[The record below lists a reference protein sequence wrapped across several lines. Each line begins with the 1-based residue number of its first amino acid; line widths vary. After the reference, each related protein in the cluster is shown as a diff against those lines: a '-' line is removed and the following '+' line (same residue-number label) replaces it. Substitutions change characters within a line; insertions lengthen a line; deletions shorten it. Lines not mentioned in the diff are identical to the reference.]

1 MSYSD
6 QAEGLPTRI
15 GKYEVLSR
23 LGAGGMAEVFL
34 ARQPGMA
41 GFTKTVVV
49 KRLLPHL
56 WADERYV
63 RLFIDEAK
71 LAAQVQHKNVVQI
84 FELGSEGEGAVFMAM
99 EYVTGADLNQLL
111 VQAGR
116 RGRRF
121 PPWLA
126 VHAACEVLEALSF
139 AHALTDDAG
148 RARQI
153 VHNDVSP
160 ENIFVAQHGE
170 IKLAD
175 FGVAS
180 DATRDADPFPDGLKG
195 KLSYMSPERVAG
207 EHPSHQSDVYAIG
220 VVLWECLAQR
230 RLFVGD
236 DGKGLA
242 KKVMKGVDAA
252 PSQFAPDIPKAID
265 ALVMQT
271 LSREPA
277 HRPNSARVL
286 QRQLLE
292 ELAML
297 QEQVGLAP
305 VSQALGALL
314 APAADIPLPTPVAEP
329 RRQDS
334 NDLASQPDFQLLMSD
349 VLANVVE
356 AQATIPN
363 LPVEMVASLGSGSWP
378 SSPMVPPPP
387 GSPRGHDDPE
397 MTAVVRKRVLPRSSS
412 PIRRVPSP
420 AAKAPAGPRPSVW
433 VRSRGGV
440 QIGPRD
446 PLEALGVL
454 EELGSDEARR
464 ALELSVDQHS
474 WLPVLEL
481 PPLLGEA
488 HIGNEPTLPSG
499 EQCGSFETESP
510 TEVLAE
516 VARSGASGRLVFIR
530 YETTNAERVELQ
542 VEMGH
547 VVRFGTS
554 RDLLPGWRQ
563 ILKTPDEVEPD
574 VPHALGQVIRTHRDL
589 DEVVQPA
596 TQRHL
601 MEARGVA
608 LLQTI
613 VDLHTWPWG
622 RYAFEPGG
630 SLTHGKVNPTPIFP
644 VLAEAIHKSK
654 PVPVLMAHLS
664 AVIDVRLQRAP
675 QYEREVRELELSI
688 EDQARLDRFG
698 FGRSLRDSFATST
711 SLRDERPMVRLGY
724 LLREIGLLVQAEE
737 LSI

>member
-1 MSYSD
+1 
-6 QAEGLPTRI
+6 
-15 GKYEVLSR
+15 
-23 LGAGGMAEVFL
+23 MAEVFL

-49 KRLLPHL
+49 KRLLPRL
-56 WADERYV
+56 WEDPRYV
-63 RLFIDEAK
+63 RLFIEEAK

-99 EYVTGADLNQLL
+99 EYVTGADLNLLL

-126 VHAACEVLEALSF
+126 VHAVCEVLEALSF
-139 AHALTDDAG
+139 AHALADDAG
-148 RARQI
+148 RPRQI

-170 IKLAD
+170 VKLAD

-180 DATRDADPFPDGLKG
+180 DATRIAEPFPHGLKG

-207 EHPSHQSDVYAIG
+207 ERSSHQSDVYAVG

-230 RLFVGD
+230 RLFVGE
-236 DGKGLA
+236 DGQALA
-242 KKVMKGVDAA
+242 KKVMKGVDAP
-252 PSQFAPDIPKAID
+252 PSQFASDIPKAID

-277 HRPNSARVL
+277 HRPTSAHEL
-286 QRQLLE
+286 QCQLLD
-292 ELAML
+292 ELASL
-297 QEQVGLAP
+297 QGQIGLGT
-305 VSQALGALL
+305 VSQALATILGPPPNTPIPTAVTEQ
-314 APAADIPLPTPVAEP
+314 PGTAAG
-329 RRQDS
+329 
-334 NDLASQPDFQLLMSD
+334 DLASQPDFQLLMSD

-356 AQATIPN
+356 AQGTMPN
-363 LPVEMVASLGSGSWP
+363 LPVEMSASMAGTWP
-378 SSPMVPPPP
+378 DTPFVPPPP
-387 GSPRGHDDPE
+387 GSLHAHDDPE
-397 MTAVVRKRVLPRSSS
+397 MTAVVRKRARPRSGS

-420 AAKAPAGPRPSVW
+420 AAPPPAGPRPSVW

-446 PLEALGVL
+446 ALEALGVL
-454 EELGSDEARR
+454 EELGSDDARR
-464 ALELSVDQHS
+464 TLELSVDQHS
-474 WLPVLEL
+474 WLPVLKL
-481 PPLLGEA
+481 PELLGEA

-499 EQCGSFETESP
+499 QQCGSFETESP
-510 TEVLAE
+510 SEVLAQ

-542 VEMGH
+542 IEMGN
-547 VVRFGTS
+547 VVGFGSS
-554 RDLLPGWRQ
+554 RHLLPGWSLL
-563 ILKTPDEVEPD
+563 LKNPEDVEAD
-574 VPHALGQVIRTHRDL
+574 VPHALGQVIRTHRSLQD
-589 DEVVQPA
+589 VAQPA

-601 MEARGVA
+601 MEARDVA

-613 VDLHTWPWG
+613 IDVHAWPWG

-630 SLTHGKVNPTPIFP
+630 GLTHGRVNPTAIFP
-644 VLAEAIHKSK
+644 VLAEALNKAK

-664 AVIDVRLQRAP
+664 SKMDVPLERAP
-675 QYEREVRELELSI
+675 HFDREVRELELPI

-698 FGRSLRDSFATST
+698 LGRSLRDSFATST

-724 LLREIGLLVQAEE
+724 LLREIGLLLGPQDAA
-737 LSI
+737 